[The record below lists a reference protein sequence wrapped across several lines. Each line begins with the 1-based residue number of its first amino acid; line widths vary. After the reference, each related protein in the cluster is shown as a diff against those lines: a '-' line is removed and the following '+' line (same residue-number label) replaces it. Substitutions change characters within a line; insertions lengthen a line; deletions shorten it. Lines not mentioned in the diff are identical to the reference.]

1 MCGIVAVAARNPAEV
16 NARVPEVERILD
28 ATAYRGPDA
37 RGIWKGSQVLLGHRR
52 LSIIDLSDAGTQPM
66 HDATNGLHITFNG
79 EIYNYRELR
88 RDLAEHG
95 YRFHT
100 NTDTEVILAAYHVY
114 GKAFLSRLL
123 GMFAFVLYDEQR
135 AKVLLCRDRL
145 GKKPL
150 MYYCDGQ
157 RLLAA
162 SELKCLYAFKNIALS
177 PDTRA
182 IADFFSLQYVPG
194 PSTILREV
202 KKIEPGECLELDL
215 RTWQTTSFLYWS
227 VHDHLGPGTGP
238 SVGVDEIDAAIR
250 ESVRYRLIADV
261 EVGILLSGGIDSSL
275 LAAYAAGISTSP
287 LKAFLV
293 SFDQSELD
301 ESAYARMVAR
311 SLKIELVKID
321 GERLNADTFRRV
333 MYHADEPL
341 GDPAA
346 IPTFMISEV
355 IRQHV
360 KVVLSGEGADE
371 LFWGYD
377 YYRKQL
383 WFDYLAP
390 VLPRLR
396 NGQWLCGILSAI
408 ESSPHIPGP
417 LSRLCKV
424 VAATGDTGCSRW
436 TSIFGTAAL
445 TRLLTCSSER
455 QSETVLASTLERLK
469 HRVPASEAALA
480 LDLLYWLPDDLLVKV
495 DRCSMA
501 YGIEARAP
509 YLDHR
514 VVELALRLPTKLK
527 TGPDG
532 GKRVLRELLLR
543 KLPRETAA
551 IIAARRK
558 HGFDVPI
565 DSWLNGALHG
575 LAEECFSES
584 GLRDVPMLNAPYVR
598 RLWRNFKSHGGGAPF
613 TRKLWLVLCF
623 ITWYGNH
630 KNRFGFR

>member
-1 MCGIVAVAARNPAEV
+1 MCGIVAVVARDPAEV
-16 NARVPEVERILD
+16 RARVPEVERILD

-37 RGIWKGSQVLLGHRR
+37 RGLWHSEQVVLGHRR

-66 HDATNGLHITFNG
+66 HDAANGLHITFNG

-88 RDLAEHG
+88 RELEERG

-100 NTDTEVILAAYHVY
+100 NTDTEAILAAYHVF
-114 GKAFLSRLL
+114 GSAFPERLL

-150 MYYCDGQ
+150 LYYCDGE

-162 SELKCLYAFKNIALS
+162 SELKCLYAFQAINLS
-177 PDTRA
+177 PDPGA

-194 PSTILREV
+194 PGTILQEI
-202 KKIEPGECLELDL
+202 KKIKPGECVELDL
-215 RTWQTTSFLYWS
+215 RTWHTTSNIYWS
-227 VHDHLGPGTGP
+227 VYDHLDRANGA
-238 SVGVDEIDAAIR
+238 SVGVDEVDAAIQT
-250 ESVRYRLIADV
+250 SVRYRLIADV

-275 LAAYAAGISTSP
+275 LAAYAAGLSTSP

-293 SFDQSELD
+293 SFGGSALD
-301 ESAYARMVAR
+301 ESQYARLVAH
-311 SLKIELVKID
+311 SLNVELVTID
-321 GERLNADTFRRV
+321 GGHLDADTFQRV

-377 YYRKQL
+377 YYRRQMR
-383 WFDYLAP
+383 FDRLAP
-390 VLPRLR
+390 FVPRLQP
-396 NGQWLCGILSAI
+396 GKCLGSLMAAL
-408 ESSPHIPGP
+408 ESSPHVPGS

-424 VAATGDTGCSRW
+424 IAATNDTGCSRW
-436 TSIFGTAAL
+436 TSVFGTAAL
-445 TRLLTCSSER
+445 ARLLTGAPER
-455 QSETVLASTLERLK
+455 TSTAPIAAALQQLRHRL
-469 HRVPASEAALA
+469 PPSEAALA

-501 YGIEARAP
+501 HGIEARAP

-514 VVELALRLPTKLK
+514 LVELALRLPAAMKI
-527 TGPDG
+527 GPSG
-532 GKRVLRELLLR
+532 GKLVLRELLR
-543 KLPRETAA
+543 RRLPQETAA
-551 IIAARRK
+551 IITARRK

-565 DSWLNGALHG
+565 DAWLNGELRG
-575 LAEECFSES
+575 LAEEYFSES

-598 RLWRNFKSHGGGAPF
+598 RLWRDFKSHGGGAPF

-623 ITWYGNH
+623 IAWYGNH
-630 KNRFGFR
+630 KNKFGFR